1 MTPEQVE
8 GAMIAATGLI
18 EAAPQIESAIREAWL
33 QLQVEHP
40 ELRSL
45 PPPSDE
51 EQEILAEEREL
62 VKEKFE

>member
-1 MTPEQVE
+1 VTPEQVE
-8 GAMIAATGLI
+8 GAMIVGAGLI

-45 PPPSDE
+45 PPPADE
-51 EQEILAEEREL
+51 EQEILDEVREL